1 MVAEH
6 DAAPRRPVA
15 LSDIYKARQIIM
27 PHTRRTPLVHSAS
40 LSEIAGAEIWLKQE
54 NMQVTGSFKMRGVS
68 NKMMQLSE
76 AEKAAGVV
84 TVSTGNHGRALAAFA
99 QQIGIR
105 AVICGPSS
113 VPGNKTAAI
122 KRFGA
127 EVRLIGDTQDE
138 AQLEADRLVT
148 EEGLTWVAPFD
159 DPTIIAGQGTIS
171 LEIIE
176 DLPNVDAIVA
186 PLAGGGLLSGI
197 AVGAKS
203 VDPRIQVIG
212 TSMEIEPGMVKSLE
226 AGRPITVE
234 EFPSLA
240 DALGGSIG
248 LNNRYTFPL
257 VQELM
262 DEAVLI
268 AEDELA
274 PTMRHIFRHEGI
286 VIEGGSAAAP
296 AAAYTGKLARLKGK
310 KIAVVI
316 SSRNIDPQQFQDIVL
331 ESAES

>member
-1 MVAEH
+1 MS
-6 DAAPRRPVA
+6 DIRQRSVA
-15 LSDIYKARQIIM
+15 LSDIYKARQIIE
-27 PHTRRTPLVHSAS
+27 PYTRRTPLVHSTS
-40 LSEIAGAEIWLKQE
+40 LSEIAGAEIWLKME
-54 NMQVTGSFKMRGVS
+54 NMQVTGSFKMRGAS
-68 NKMMQLSE
+68 NKMMQLSD

-84 TVSTGNHGRALAAFA
+84 TVSTGNHGRALAALA
-99 QQIGIR
+99 LKTGIR

-113 VPGNKTAAI
+113 VPRNKTEAI
-122 KRFGA
+122 SGLGA
-127 EVRLIGDTQDE
+127 EVRLIGDTQDD
-138 AQLEADRLVT
+138 AQLEADRLVA

-159 DPTIIAGQGTIS
+159 DPTIIAGQGTIA
-171 LEIIE
+171 LEIVE
-176 DLPNVDAIVA
+176 ELPDVDAIVV

-203 VDPRIQVIG
+203 VNPRIEVIG
-212 TSMEIEPGMVKSLE
+212 TSMEVEPGMVKSLE
-226 AGRPITVE
+226 AGQPVSVD

-248 LNNRYTFPL
+248 LNNRYTFSL
-257 VQELM
+257 VRELM

-274 PTMRHIFRHEGI
+274 PTMRHILRHEGI

-296 AAAYTGKLARLKGK
+296 AAAYTGKLARLRGK

-316 SSRNIDPQQFQDIVL
+316 SSRNIDPQQFQDVVL

>member
-1 MVAEH
+1 VYS
-6 DAAPRRPVA
+6 P
-15 LSDIYKARQIIM
+15 
-27 PHTRRTPLVHSAS
+27 S
-40 LSEIAGAEIWLKQE
+40 LSEIAGAEIWLKLE

-68 NKMMQLSE
+68 NKMMQLSD

-84 TVSTGNHGRALAAFA
+84 TVSTGNHGRAMAAFA
-99 QQIGIR
+99 REIGIR

-113 VPGNKTAAI
+113 VPGNKTEAI
-122 KRFGA
+122 RSFGA

-138 AQLEADRLVT
+138 AQLEADRLVA

-159 DPTIIAGQGTIS
+159 DPTIIAGQGTIA
-171 LEIIE
+171 LEIVE
-176 DLPNVDAIVA
+176 ELPDVDAIVA

-203 VDPRIQVIG
+203 LDPRIEVIG
-212 TSMEIEPGMVKSLE
+212 TSMEVEPGMVRSLE
-226 AGRPITVE
+226 AGHPISVA

-248 LNNRYTFPL
+248 LNNQYTFPL

-262 DEAVLI
+262 DEAILI

-274 PTMRHIFRHEGI
+274 PTMRHIFRYEGI

-296 AAAYTGKLARLKGK
+296 AAAYTGKLSRLKGK

-316 SSRNIDPQQFQDIVL
+316 SSRNIDPQQFQDVVL
-331 ESAES
+331 ASRGGQV

>member
-1 MVAEH
+1 MVAQH
-6 DAAPRRPVA
+6 AAPPQRPVA
-15 LSDIYKARQIIM
+15 LSDIYKARQVIM

-40 LSEIAGAEIWLKQE
+40 LSEIAGAEIWLKME
-54 NMQVTGSFKMRGVS
+54 NMQVTGSFKMRGAS
-68 NKMMQLSE
+68 NKMMQLSD

-84 TVSTGNHGRALAAFA
+84 TVSTGNHGRAMAAFA
-99 QQIGIR
+99 REIGIR
-105 AVICGPSS
+105 AVIGGPSS
-113 VPGNKTAAI
+113 VPRNKTEAI
-122 KRFGA
+122 RGFGA

-176 DLPNVDAIVA
+176 DLPDVDAIVA

-203 VDPRIQVIG
+203 INPRIQVIG
-212 TSMEIEPGMVKSLE
+212 TSMEVEPGMVKSLE
-226 AGRPITVE
+226 AGHPITVDE
-234 EFPSLA
+234 CPSLA

-257 VQELM
+257 IQELM

-274 PTMRHIFRHEGI
+274 PTMRHIFRQEGI

-310 KIAVVI
+310 KLAVVI
-316 SSRNIDPQQFQDIVL
+316 SSRNIDPQQFQDVIL